1 VVVHAVVVSP
11 CAACASAAWLGPG
24 FWDALYSK
32 WFRSVIKDESLA
44 AEAEQIERRGGPE
57 SRGRIREAIAKR
69 YTTLE

>member
-1 VVVHAVVVSP
+1 MAEGVDEDTWMHH
-11 CAACASAAWLGPG
+11 LRQR
-24 FWDALYSK
+24 DYSK